1 MFRFILIA
9 IVITVPLDAVQAASP
24 LDMLRPFLRKHCY
37 ECHGAKTQENDKRFD
52 SLGTKLSNV

>member
-24 LDMLRPFLRKHCY
+24 LDKLRPFLRKHCY